1 MLLFE
6 SLLFQKRIVNY
17 LDFALEHIHWTDE
30 QWDTILWSDETWVT
44 PGKHKKTYVTRN
56 IDEALEPTCIIER
69 ERKKKGWMFWGCF
82 SGKAGK
88 GPGIFWEKD
97 WGTINATSYQ
107 THTVPIIHGWM
118 RLKPGHIFM
127 QDGAPGHAAG
137 ETLQDLLEREIQV
150 LNWPPFSPDLNS
162 IETVW
167 NWMKEWIWNHYPKDS
182 MAYDELR
189 KAVEEAWDA
198 VPEDWLIE
206 LVRGMKERC
215 QAVID
220 ANGMYTKY

>member
-1 MLLFE
+1 MT
-6 SLLFQKRIVNY
+6 SGSHR
-17 LDFALEHIHWTDE
+17 
-30 QWDTILWSDETWVT
+30 
-44 PGKHKKTYVTRN
+44 KTYVTRKA
-56 IDEALEPTCIIER
+56 DEALEPTCIIER

-97 WGTINATSYQ
+97 WGTINAASYQ
-107 THTVPIIHGWM
+107 AHTVPVIHGWM

-137 ETLQDLLEREIQV
+137 ETLQDLIDREIEKM
-150 LNWPPFSPDLNS
+150 NWPPFSPDLNP

-167 NWMKEWIWNHYPKDS
+167 NWMKDWIWNHYPKDS
-182 MAYDELR
+182 MTYDELR
-189 KAVEEAWDA
+189 KAVTEAWEA